1 MAGKKDIVEQAL
13 KLIAGGGAESTA
25 TAAARAAENAALLKN
40 ASRLGFDTN
49 DVGALKEAKSL
60 TDFHSKF
67 MGDVR
72 TRAQEL
78 SEVRRQLQEQGAFP
92 MEVGTRYTTEH
103 SRRTGQPP
111 WTVTNYYVDQKNPQG
126 NYGYY
131 VRRELPDGG
140 YEESISKIRDPKLEA
155 LHGPEKWE
163 ELQRGFVPMTGP
175 RVVKEGGGEV
185 DPYADEVASG
195 KALMA
200 EKQYDEQSWGDWAG
214 DAVGNA
220 LNTAKA
226 ILPTAL
232 GGEGSVGISDI
243 ARGAYEGAKDAVT
256 FPGDV
261 ISGKQPLYDESGRPL
276 ESAVGR
282 SFNTVGAVGGASS
295 LVPVPDNS
303 LRVFGGIKSKTAD
316 KNALTKAQIMQSQGG
331 YHDPNGSFKL
341 TGGNTRDDIW
351 KQAGWGRGAEGGWRY
366 EIPDVG
372 TTVDPAKFQLDLST
386 ATIPS
391 GMKTT
396 LSEYINHPELFDAYP
411 EFKNMVVK
419 GYYEDSGTN
428 GYYMPRFYRGTINPG
443 FSDPYIALNLKN
455 LTTVEAQRATL
466 LHEIQ
471 HAIQQKEGFVP
482 GTSQRSRP
490 LETPNPRYATYMDA
504 LNNDPEMKD
513 LQSLFATDEYKAES
527 AAKALLF
534 AEYKKIVAE
543 LDAKQATTGVNTH
556 NEYIDATNDFF
567 SKTDGKFPLSK
578 KAAQIGFS
586 LEDRGI
592 PSAEP
597 PEFLDQFGAY
607 WADAGEVEA
616 RNVQN
621 RRDGPREELKERA
634 PWRTQ
639 DNDLPYEAQL
649 IDWNDTSWRKGYS
662 GRGRVIGDVVDQALK
677 LVMGSG
683 DDAAKRIS
691 NIQKSDPFPVDYIE
705 PGSLRYKY
713 EHPDT
718 SSFMEIITR
727 PKGARSASV
736 IGLEVPEEYR
746 GTGIGKALQ
755 ERVLQDFPSL
765 MGQVS
770 SKAAAVNAYKAG
782 RRPLSNPNATIED
795 VFKMIDEDSSV
806 NLATPKNTG
815 GSVREGYAGR
825 GFVNDKNVEA
835 ALKYLRREFGNLPS
849 APVDEAFR
857 LEGRKLIDKSR
868 NFESGV
874 PILGNERFGTPM
886 SEMQAEYDQVRNL
899 KDYLSKRP
907 HDLVKENAVIYPAIG
922 DLSAAGKR
930 LTKVGD
936 KPLVTPTDLHGG
948 FEFSRDVFGSG
959 DNPASWAGRQGAAKT
974 MADRLSSRTNEG
986 EVPYL
991 SSYTM
996 GPQAVDSTH
1005 MVANTIINMMPN
1017 AKVAAAD
1024 IARFDAEMKRDYPGW
1039 PGIMKTQKALE
1050 FMNARNR
1057 PGTHLS
1063 DFAKKLDKKEYRAS
1077 GFPDVGEIRF
1087 AVSEPRL
1094 LGVPAGS
1101 TGFSMMKVKPTAETS
1116 TEGIQH
1122 GTYTNKIQS
1131 PEGYSGGFENVTPS
1145 RIMFPEWFDKLH
1157 PNAKIDSQKAYQSA
1171 MTQFPKQK
1179 ATNEWA
1185 DNIEKYWAEN
1195 PTPWGYAEGGS
1206 VEDEDSWF
1214 DSAMTIARNAADK
1227 ATFGTAKYAAAGADY
1242 LTDAALDAVGYENDA
1257 DFDRALAEQEYAM
1270 KEGEEKN
1277 PAAAGAGDVLGYVAP
1292 YLAIGPAEGALS
1304 TLGYLSDY
1312 GNKVGK
1318 TGSLFARALGYA
1330 DGGEVDDDIYHAV
1343 RLSRDVGGATNEN
1356 PQVMMTDANG
1366 VQYDATGKVIQT
1378 ATPQANSN
1386 SSAAPSPTTPQEVG
1400 RRAAEDPATFDAMM
1414 ERYAVPDRDIV
1425 DYEALKKEVS
1435 QQPQQVQQMTHVGAP
1450 PMRDIKVDMPLFG
1463 GEYNVGQAPYDIA
1476 NPMSGVAQTA
1486 YDFKTVPLYFT
1497 PMTAPIG
1504 AGMDVAEGV
1513 ATGDPLTASLAIGFG
1528 PGGKM
1533 AKAAGIGAAN
1543 YFIDPSEAEAGP
1555 ARWFSKAMEVAS
1567 ALPMEKMTGQQA
1579 LAMLRKGTSP
1589 EELRWTGA
1597 ENFLSSRPQVSK
1609 SELVEYLNK
1618 NRVQLGETVLGGEKP
1633 SELSKIMVQDIPK
1646 TIRDKYMPEYH
1657 RLIEQKVK
1665 LNSEI
1670 KTLKDKGNYI
1680 GTTDYMN
1687 LSDDLQEIYGRM
1699 DKVSRDMRQEY
1710 ADSIG
1715 GLGKPTKYEG
1725 WSTSGGKGYTERLYT
1740 LGNKPK
1746 YTVGKSDGGLW
1757 SVLDESGNVL
1767 KNDEGKPYTYWSEDS
1782 ARQASKSLVR
1792 ESGSYKSSHWD
1803 DPDVIAHARSQTLTY
1818 DKPGLNRPY
1827 TVHNIDETQSDWG
1840 QDVRKRGMKDP
1851 SNNWRARY
1859 DEAVKK
1865 NKDDW
1870 VEQKATAAFEA
1881 APNAYDNDIEKARA
1895 WAKLHAQS
1903 FGASGIS
1910 QQLGRHQEYL
1920 DLYNKMK
1927 KEGDAVA
1934 AGPFVGNTE
1943 GWTDLAIKK
1952 QIDSALDSSS
1962 DYFSWTPGQVHADRY
1977 DLSRHIGKIEYNP
1990 DDGSFLAYDPS
2001 GKMVFN
2007 ESVNDPSDLD
2017 EYVGKELGDK
2027 IRAEE
2032 ETRRS
2037 SLNDSVNIDKNED
2050 GDWGLFMNGEQMYT
2064 YGGEPL
2070 TFGLKNE
2077 AKDYLRQ
2084 MQADEFS
2091 NNPVRLEGLDIKTG
2105 GEGMIGYYDKVF
2117 PKRVQEVIRKAT
2129 GAKPEIEVIT
2139 VQTGDGSRQQ
2149 LGIKLTDEMR
2159 EKARFSDFNRGGTV
2173 TAPSSYG
2180 NDDPAVSRAIAL
2192 TREY

>member
-1 MAGKKDIVEQAL
+1 MAGKSDIVKGALDFTAKLLSGEGDEAAKAGIRAYHGSPHSFDKFSMSKLGTGEGAQAYGHGLYFADREGIAKSYRDALSPKNYLLNAPEPEISQKYGQDVLDMFSSHGGDPNELKDTINRLSEQNKRDLYDLGVSDVSQVKPQNDWGIEANLVNRADRLNRLQGLLVSPDVKINPGHMYEVNIDADPNAFLDWDKPLSNQPEAVRKFFPSVEEAKLLDAQMDKLSGDVLANPDDKALQAAWDAAYKNPKYRMARIVLNEANPKLGGKFASGNQVYAAVAQNPSEASALLKEAGIPGIKFLDAGSRSVGDGTRNYVVFDDKLISIVRKYGIAGASAMLGYNLMEQLDPKQAL
-13 KLIAGGGAESTA
+13 AATMADEEYRVGKAGGGS
-25 TAAARAAENAALLKN
+25 
-40 ASRLGFDTN
+40 
-49 DVGALKEAKSL
+49 
-60 TDFHSKF
+60 
-67 MGDVR
+67 VR
-72 TRAQEL
+72 E
-78 SEVRRQLQEQGAFP
+78 
-92 MEVGTRYTTEH
+92 
-103 SRRTGQPP
+103 
-111 WTVTNYYVDQKNPQG
+111 
-126 NYGYY
+126 
-131 VRRELPDGG
+131 
-140 YEESISKIRDPKLEA
+140 
-155 LHGPEKWE
+155 
-163 ELQRGFVPMTGP
+163 
-175 RVVKEGGGEV
+175 
-185 DPYADEVASG
+185 
-195 KALMA
+195 
-200 EKQYDEQSWGDWAG
+200 
-214 DAVGNA
+214 
-220 LNTAKA
+220 
-226 ILPTAL
+226 
-232 GGEGSVGISDI
+232 
-243 ARGAYEGAKDAVT
+243 
-256 FPGDV
+256 
-261 ISGKQPLYDESGRPL
+261 
-276 ESAVGR
+276 
-282 SFNTVGAVGGASS
+282 
-295 LVPVPDNS
+295 
-303 LRVFGGIKSKTAD
+303 
-316 KNALTKAQIMQSQGG
+316 
-331 YHDPNGSFKL
+331 
-341 TGGNTRDDIW
+341 
-351 KQAGWGRGAEGGWRY
+351 
-366 EIPDVG
+366 
-372 TTVDPAKFQLDLST
+372 
-386 ATIPS
+386 
-391 GMKTT
+391 
-396 LSEYINHPELFDAYP
+396 
-411 EFKNMVVK
+411 
-419 GYYEDSGTN
+419 
-428 GYYMPRFYRGTINPG
+428 
-443 FSDPYIALNLKN
+443 
-455 LTTVEAQRATL
+455 
-466 LHEIQ
+466 
-471 HAIQQKEGFVP
+471 
-482 GTSQRSRP
+482 
-490 LETPNPRYATYMDA
+490 
-504 LNNDPEMKD
+504 
-513 LQSLFATDEYKAES
+513 
-527 AAKALLF
+527 
-534 AEYKKIVAE
+534 
-543 LDAKQATTGVNTH
+543 
-556 NEYIDATNDFF
+556 
-567 SKTDGKFPLSK
+567 
-578 KAAQIGFS
+578 
-586 LEDRGI
+586 
-592 PSAEP
+592 
-597 PEFLDQFGAY
+597 
-607 WADAGEVEA
+607 
-616 RNVQN
+616 
-621 RRDGPREELKERA
+621 
-634 PWRTQ
+634 
-639 DNDLPYEAQL
+639 
-649 IDWNDTSWRKGYS
+649 GYS
-662 GRGRVIGDVVDQALK
+662 GKGRVIGDVVDQALK

-683 DDAAKRIS
+683 DDAAKTAFANTRLKTPQGDPMRLYHMTPEDIFEFRASPENRSGPAVFLSPYPDYQPAYHQAAELNDLGKFTSTFKEGANVMPVYADVRNPLVLDHPRKIKEAAAKYQGGDLKFPRIIS
-691 NIQKSDPFPVDYIE
+691 PE
-705 PGSLRYKY
+705 
-713 EHPDT
+713 
-718 SSFMEIITR
+718 
-727 PKGARSASV
+727 ARSA
-736 IGLEVPEEYR
+736 LEAEGYDGIVFGGDNPIPYGDRAMDARLGHQEARDEEFLVFDPKR
-746 GTGIGKALQ
+746 IKSAVSNTGEYDFENPDITKA
-755 ERVLQDFPSL
+755 E
-765 MGQVS
+765 
-770 SKAAAVNAYKAG
+770 
-782 RRPLSNPNATIED
+782 
-795 VFKMIDEDSSV
+795 
-806 NLATPKNTG
+806 G

-835 ALKYLRREFGNLPS
+835 ALKYLRREFGNLPP

-936 KPLVTPTDLHGG
+936 TPLVTPTDLHGG

-959 DNPASWAGRQGAAKT
+959 DNPAGWASRQGAAKT

-1312 GNKVGK
+1312 GSKVGK

-1330 DGGEVDDDIYHAV
+1330 DGGEVEDDIYHAV

-1378 ATPQANSN
+1378 ADPQANSN
-1386 SSAAPSPTTPQEVG
+1386 SSAAPSPTTPEEVG

-1463 GEYNVGQAPYDIA
+1463 GEYNAGQAPYDIA

-1486 YDFKTVPLYFT
+1486 YDMKTVPLYFT
-1497 PMTAPIG
+1497 PWTAPIG

-1579 LAMLRKGTSP
+1579 LAMLRKGVSP
-1589 EELRWTGA
+1589 EELRWTGTDV
-1597 ENFLSSRPQVSK
+1597 FLSTTPKISKEELLDYLKNNRFQTEDVTLGGSRPTKREDVKPTPTASAPYMEEWNRLKAEDEKLNADFDLSDADK
-1609 SELVEYLNK
+1609 S
-1618 NRVQLGETVLGGEKP
+1618 VQGMEDFWKRQFE
-1633 SELSKIMVQDIPK
+1633 ID
-1646 TIRDKYMPEYH
+1646 
-1657 RLIEQKVK
+1657 EQKDK
-1665 LNSEI
+1665 LRSKMIDATI
-1670 KTLKDKGNYI
+1670 KE
-1680 GTTDYMN
+1680 M
-1687 LSDDLQEIYGRM
+1687 
-1699 DKVSRDMRQEY
+1699 
-1710 ADSIG
+1710 G
-1715 GLGKPTKYEG
+1715 GLGLPVQYGPGSRFGDQYVTRGGEGYGEDLYKMPNAMKSYNLYVKQLREKYGEG
-1725 WSTSGGKGYTERLYT
+1725 GLGDMPLTVSERGTLDNLMEAAGDERKVYTSGHFPQYPGYL
-1740 LGNKPK
+1740 
-1746 YTVGKSDGGLW
+1746 
-1757 SVLDESGNVL
+1757 
-1767 KNDEGKPYTYWSEDS
+1767 
-1782 ARQASKSLVR
+1782 
-1792 ESGSYKSSHWD
+1792 
-1803 DPDVIAHARSQTLTY
+1803 AHSRSQTLNVEP
-1818 DKPGLNRPY
+1818 PGANRPY
-1827 TVHNIDETQSDWG
+1827 KAWNVEEAQSDLAKSG
-1840 QDVRKRGMKDP
+1840 RKSGFYDP
-1851 SNNWRARY
+1851 VDY
-1859 DEAVKK
+1859 QK
-1865 NKDDW
+1865 W
-1870 VEQKATAAFEA
+1870 VNEHYANEKT
-1881 APNAYDNDIEKARA
+1881 IEKARDNLKAISDRVSGAIGPEPQSWRDPA
-1895 WAKLHAQS
+1895 WNEYHTRRQEALDANPEVMS
-1903 FGASGIS
+1903 ARETLNNAVTRGA
-1910 QQLGRHQEYL
+1910 EL
-1920 DLYNKMK
+1920 D
-1927 KEGDAVA
+1927 A
-1934 AGPFVGNTE
+1934 AMPNTMASPVGPFVKSME
-1943 GWTDLAIKK
+1943 GWSKLTIKK
-1952 QIDSALDSSS
+1952 QLDKALDSGA
-1962 DYFSWTPGQVHADRY
+1962 DYFTWTPGEAQAQRYSLSKVADRITY
-1977 DLSRHIGKIEYNP
+1977 NPPFVSASGNKYPGKIV
-1990 DDGSFLAYDPS
+1990 A
-2001 GKMVFN
+2001 
-2007 ESVNDPSDLD
+2007 
-2017 EYVGKELGDK
+2017 
-2027 IRAEE
+2027 
-2032 ETRRS
+2032 
-2037 SLNDSVNIDKNED
+2037 
-2050 GDWGLFMNGEQMYT
+2050 
-2064 YGGEPL
+2064 
-2070 TFGLKNE
+2070 LKNGSVVFE
-2077 AKDYLRQ
+2077 KKDVSPEKLPEFIG
-2084 MQADEFS
+2084 DELSSKLMKNREVVDAGMFS
-2091 NNPVRLEGLDIKTG
+2091 GLERYSVSGDELKFG
-2105 GEGMIGYYDKVF
+2105 GEGMRKYYDSAFVKYVQDVF
-2117 PKRVQEVIRKAT
+2117 KEAT
-2129 GAKPEIEVIT
+2129 GEKPKIEIIEANT
-2139 VQTGDGSRQQ
+2139 ADGPRQQ
-2149 LGIKLTDEMR
+2149 LGIRLTDEMR